1 MLKCYNV
8 SACTEN
14 SSKLISY
21 LKLTLR
27 IIDWV
32 YWNMSSDCSG
42 CLVSSH
48 LLTQLLVVGWRSV
61 CTQQHA
67 EAASSLPPPWLVHP
81 QYAEAILPWS
91 QVRILTPSQPIR
103 SQGWEKKEGETRNT
117 VILLV
122 RTHVHLTD
130 HAATPVYLSVKEK
143 EKKNRSTS
151 QSNGEKGLQN
161 RIALTN
167 KKKRRIR
174 KSLIKYLLPHSSW
187 VVKLFFYGF
196 RPIGTFK
203 RERPFPFFLLLFFFS
218 FFLPFPV
225 ILWPV

>member
-1 MLKCYNV
+1 MPRFFSPANPAPCNRLTVGLSTAAVFLPPGWSIHN
-8 SACTEN
+8 T
-14 SSKLISY
+14 
-21 LKLTLR
+21 LKL
-27 IIDWV
+27 
-32 YWNMSSDCSG
+32 
-42 CLVSSH
+42 
-48 LLTQLLVVGWRSV
+48 
-61 CTQQHA
+61 
-67 EAASSLPPPWLVHP
+67 SSLDRRWEFWRLLS
-81 QYAEAILPWS
+81 QSEARAEK
-91 QVRILTPSQPIR
+91 
-103 SQGWEKKEGETRNT
+103 KKEGETRNT